1 MGFFFVNTSDG
12 RVATKTQLGEAGLAD
27 DRGEP
32 ERPWHRIQGPRDAS
46 TMWYAVF
53 RKQMRGVFIAT
64 LCFRQA
70 GRDASLRDSG
80 WEELPAERIGV

>member
-1 MGFFFVNTSDG
+1 M
-12 RVATKTQLGEAGLAD
+12 ATRTQLGEAGLAD

-53 RKQMRGVFIAT
+53 RKRMRGVFIAT

-70 GRDASLRDSG
+70 DRYASLRDSG
-80 WEELPAERIGV
+80 WEELPPERIGV

>member
-1 MGFFFVNTSDG
+1 M
-12 RVATKTQLGEAGLAD
+12 ATKTQLGEAGLAD

-53 RKQMRGVFIAT
+53 RRQMHGVFIAT

-70 GRDASLRDSG
+70 GRYASLRDSG